1 MPDSPA
7 MRASDADRERAA
19 ALLRDSAADG
29 RLTVEELTERLEQA
43 WTAKTLER
51 LSELTADVDRGE
63 QPLADPAPAPRMR
76 RMKAT
81 SWLVAVM
88 GGTSRKGRWRADRR
102 VRAIAVMGGCD
113 IDLRNAELE
122 GGEVTITAIAVMGG
136 IDICVPEGVAVEVGG
151 LVLMGG
157 KDVKVEGM
165 PRPGAPLVRVNAIGL
180 MGAVSVH
187 TPKRRRSE
195 RDRDD
200 ADAVER
206 MRRHTLGH

>member
-19 ALLRDSAADG
+19 TLLRDSAADG
-29 RLTVEELTERLEQA
+29 RLTVEELTDRLELA
-43 WTAKTLER
+43 WSAKTLDQ
-51 LSELTADVDRGE
+51 LTELTADVDRGDTP
-63 QPLADPAPAPRMR
+63 QPLAATAPAGPATPRL
-76 RMKAT
+76 KAT

-88 GGTSRKGRWRADRR
+88 GGTSRKGRWRADRQ

-151 LVLMGG
+151 FVLMGG
-157 KDVKVEGM
+157 KDTKVDGV
-165 PRPGAPLVRVNAIGL
+165 PRPGAPLVRVRAFGL
-180 MGAVSVH
+180 MGGVSVH
-187 TPKRRRSE
+187 TPKRRRSREPDEE
-195 RDRDD
+195 R
-200 ADAVER
+200 A
-206 MRRHTLGH
+206 RRHTLGH

>member
-1 MPDSPA
+1 MADLPA

-43 WTAKTLER
+43 WSATTLAQ
-51 LSELTADVDRGE
+51 LSALTADVDRGE
-63 QPLADPAPAPRMR
+63 EPLADPSPTPRLH

-122 GGEVTITAIAVMGG
+122 GGEVSILAIAVMGG

-151 LVLMGG
+151 FVLMGG

-165 PRPGAPLVRVNAIGL
+165 PRPGAPLVRVTAIGL
-180 MGAVSVH
+180 MGGVSVH
-187 TPKRRRSE
+187 TPKRRRDRE
-195 RDRDD
+195 RD
-200 ADAVER
+200 AER
-206 MRRHTLGH
+206 AQRHTLGH